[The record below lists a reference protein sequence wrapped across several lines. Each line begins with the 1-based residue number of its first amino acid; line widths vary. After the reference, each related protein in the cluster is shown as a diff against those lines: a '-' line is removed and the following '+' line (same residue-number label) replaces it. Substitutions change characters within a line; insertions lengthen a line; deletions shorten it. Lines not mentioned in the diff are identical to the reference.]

1 MMKIILTLFVALS
14 ALNLSA
20 QSEVTF
26 SVAVSTDSVL
36 MDNYFE
42 ITFTLQ
48 NAIAEE
54 FTPPDFEHFKVLS
67 GPNVSSRTSIIN
79 GKKTQSASYS
89 YYLKPLDVGSYF
101 IEPAYAQIGDTAIA
115 SSPIEVSTYPNPD
128 GILQQPKQEKS
139 MWDSWF
145 NRDLSSPFPSE
156 NRPTKKKK
164 LTKRI

>member
-1 MMKIILTLFVALS
+1 MKIFFTLFVAFF
-14 ALNLSA
+14 AVHLSA

-48 NAIAEE
+48 NEAAED
-54 FTPPDFEHFKVLS
+54 FTPPSFENFEVLS

-79 GKKTQSASYS
+79 GNKTQSASYS
-89 YYLKPLDVGSYF
+89 YYLKPLEIGSYF
-101 IEPAYAQIGDTAIA
+101 VDPAHIQLKNIAIS
-115 SSPIEVSTYPNPD
+115 SSPIEVTIYPNPD
-128 GILQQPKQEKS
+128 GIIQQQQKQQS
-139 MWDSWF
+139 AWDNWF
-145 NRDLSSPFPSE
+145 NRDLLSPFPSE
-156 NRPTKKKK
+156 KQPAKKKK